1 MRATTKFLGWTC
13 VVATLC
19 TGTRVR
25 ADFTFGSVVY
35 VGSPVNSWYDDLGV
49 SISSDGLS
57 LYFGSNR
64 PGGYGSDDLWVATR
78 LTKESAWRTPTNL
91 GQRVN
96 SSAEDSDPKISADGL
111 SLYFCSKRP
120 GGQGNLDLWVTTRP
134 TTADAWNAPVN
145 LGSTINTEYSE
156 DACHITPDGLSLYFD
171 SDRPGGQGG
180 WDIWV
185 ATRSSVSE
193 PWTPPVNLGTPVN
206 GPYSDGE
213 PSVSADGR
221 MLFMTSNRPGG
232 CGSMDIWMAS
242 RKQLEDPWQTPTN
255 PGYIVN
261 WDDND
266 GTSAISLDGSTLYFA
281 GYCGYFYGGY
291 DLFEATILPIVDF
304 TEDGCTDTDDMMALM
319 EHWGQDE
326 QSVDIGPMP
335 WGDGIVDFQ
344 DVEVFVRYWEPW
356 RNVIGVTDATFD
368 EIVLQSDVPVLVDF
382 SASWC
387 SASRLMYPVIQEVAN
402 EYKGRAKVCT
412 VDVDNAWSLSEQYD
426 IEYVPTFILFDDGQI
441 ENIWVGVTSK
451 EELTAALDALL

>member
-1 MRATTKFLGWTC
+1 MNATRHFLILACAIGAMC
-13 VVATLC
+13 ATSF
-19 TGTRVR
+19 VR

-64 PGGYGSDDLWVATR
+64 PGGFGSHDLWVATR
-78 LTKESAWRTPTNL
+78 LTKESAWGTPTNL
-91 GQRVN
+91 GERVN
-96 SSAEDSDPKISADGL
+96 SLAEDSDPKISADEL

-120 GGQGNLDLWVTTRP
+120 GGHGDLDLWVATRP
-134 TTADAWNAPVN
+134 TKADAWNAPVN
-145 LGSTINTEYSE
+145 LGPTINTEYSE
-156 DACHITPDGLSLYFD
+156 DACHIMPDGLSLFFD

-185 ATRSSVSE
+185 ATRASVSE
-193 PWTPPVNLGTPVN
+193 PWTPPVNVGTPVN

-232 CGSMDIWMAS
+232 CGGMDIWMAS
-242 RKQLEDPWQTPTN
+242 RKKADGPWDTPTN
-255 PGYIVN
+255 CGYAVN
-261 WDDND
+261 WDDAD
-266 GTSAISLDGSTLYFA
+266 GTAAISSDGTTLYFA

-291 DLFEATILPIVDF
+291 DLFEASILPIVDF
-304 TEDGCTDTDDMMALM
+304 TEDGFTDIDDLMALM

-335 WGDGIVDFQ
+335 WGDGLVDFQ
-344 DVEVFVRYWEPW
+344 DVEVFVRHWEPG
-356 RNVIGVTDATFD
+356 RNVIGVTDATFN
-368 EIVLQSDVPVLVDF
+368 EIVLQSEIPVLVDF

-387 SASRLMYPVIQEVAN
+387 SASTRMHPVIQEIAN

-412 VDVDNAWSLSEQYD
+412 VDVDNAPNLSEQYD

-441 ENIWVGVTSK
+441 RDTWVGVTSK
-451 EELTAALDALL
+451 EELTTAIDALL